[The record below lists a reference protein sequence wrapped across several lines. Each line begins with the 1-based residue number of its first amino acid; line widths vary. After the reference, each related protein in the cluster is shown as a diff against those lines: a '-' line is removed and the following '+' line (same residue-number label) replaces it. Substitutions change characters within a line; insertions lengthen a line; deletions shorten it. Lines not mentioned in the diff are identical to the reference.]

1 MPPMSQ
7 ADTIASPA
15 GAGLRG
21 LSRRTRLAVLWI
33 AAAGTLGAVF
43 AHRMNA
49 PAYNVFADQ
58 VNCLGIPNFT
68 NVASNLAFVAV
79 GVVALVWFWAER
91 SRFPGTRFRNRT
103 EIALYASF
111 FATAILVGLGSAY
124 YHYAPTNATL
134 FWDRV
139 PMTFAVAALTGAF
152 LAERVDGRTGVVV
165 GVALALFL
173 PGMLVY
179 WLASEARGAENLWP
193 YLAGLYGSLGV
204 ATHAGAVPVAVH
216 ARWPGVRRPGVVRS
230 RHAVRQ
236 GARRVGLLARR
247 GHGWPRRQAPARGLG
262 DVLDL
267 LVHAAPP
274 PTARRLCVTPRRSR
288 RPREADE

>member
-193 YLAGLYGSLGV
+193 YLAGLYGSLEV
-204 ATHAGAVPVAVH
+204 ATLMLVLFPSPYTHGGQAFVALAWFALAMPFDKVLDG
-216 ARWPGVRRPGVVRS
+216 WVYSLGGVMGG
-230 RHAVRQ
+230 HAVKH
-236 GARRVGLLARR
+236 LLAALAMFWIFWFMLR
-247 GHGWPRRQAPARGLG
+247 P
-262 DVLDL
+262 
-267 LVHAAPP
+267 
-274 PTARRLCVTPRRSR
+274 R
-288 RPREADE
+288 RPRVAFA

>member
-1 MPPMSQ
+1 MPPMGQ
-7 ADTIASPA
+7 ADTIASA
-15 GAGLRG
+15 SGAGLCG

-33 AAAGTLGAVF
+33 AAATTVGAVF

-49 PAYNVFADQ
+49 PAYNVFADH
-58 VNCLGIPNFT
+58 VTCLGIPNFT

-79 GVVALVWFWAER
+79 GLVVLVWLWAER
-91 SRFPGTRFRNRT
+91 SRLLGTRFRNRT

-111 FATAILVGLGSAY
+111 FAAAILVGLGSAD

-152 LAERVDGRTGVVV
+152 LAERVDCRTGVVV
-165 GVALALFL
+165 GIALALFL
-173 PGMLVY
+173 PGTLVY
-179 WLASEARGAENLWP
+179 WLASEAAAPRP
-193 YLAGLYGSLGV
+193 LAVSGGSLWV
-204 ATHAGAVPVAVH
+204 ARGGDARAGAVPVAIH
-216 ARWPGVRRPGVVRS
+216 ARWPGARRPGMVRI

-247 GHGWPRRQAPARGLG
+247 RHGWPCRQAPARSLG

-274 PTARRLCVTPRRSR
+274 PTARRLCVTPRALPTSKRS
-288 RPREADE
+288 

>member
-7 ADTIASPA
+7 ADTIPSAA
-15 GAGLRG
+15 GAGLCG
-21 LSRRTRLAVLWI
+21 LSRWTRLALLWI
-33 AAAGTLGAVF
+33 AATGTLGAVF
-43 AHRMNA
+43 ARRMNA

-58 VNCLGIPNFT
+58 VTCLGIPNFT

-91 SRFPGTRFRNRT
+91 SRFPGARFRYRT

-111 FATAILVGLGSAY
+111 FAAAILVGLGSAY

-134 FWDRV
+134 FWDRL
-139 PMTFAVAALTGAF
+139 PMTLAVAALTGAF
-152 LAERVDGRTGVVV
+152 LSERVDGRTGVVV

-173 PGMLVY
+173 PGTLVY

-204 ATHAGAVPVAVH
+204 ATLVLVLFPSPYTHGGQALVALAWFALAMPFDKVLDG
-216 ARWPGVRRPGVVRS
+216 WVYSLGGVMGG
-230 RHAVRQ
+230 HAVKH
-236 GARRVGLLARR
+236 LLAALAIFWIFWFMLR
-247 GHGWPRRQAPARGLG
+247 PRRLHVAFA
-262 DVLDL
+262 
-267 LVHAAPP
+267 
-274 PTARRLCVTPRRSR
+274 
-288 RPREADE
+288 

>member
-7 ADTIASPA
+7 ADTIASAA

-21 LSRRTRLAVLWI
+21 LSRRTRLVVLWI
-33 AAAGTLGAVF
+33 AAAVMLGAVF
-43 AHRMNA
+43 AHRMKA

-58 VNCLGIPNFT
+58 VTCLGIPNFT

-91 SRFPGTRFRNRT
+91 SRFLGTRFRNRT

-111 FATAILVGLGSAY
+111 FAAAILVGSGSAY

-139 PMTFAVAALTGAF
+139 PMTLAVAALTGAF

-165 GVALALFL
+165 GIALALFL
-173 PGMLVY
+173 PGTLVY

-204 ATHAGAVPVAVH
+204 ATLVLVLFPSPYTHDGQALVALAWFALAMPFDKVLDG
-216 ARWPGVRRPGVVRS
+216 WVYSLGGFMGG
-230 RHAVRQ
+230 HAVKH
-236 GARRVGLLARR
+236 LLAALAMFWIFWFMLR
-247 GHGWPRRQAPARGLG
+247 P
-262 DVLDL
+262 
-267 LVHAAPP
+267 
-274 PTARRLCVTPRRSR
+274 R
-288 RPREADE
+288 RPRVTFG